1 MVFMDLN
8 ADRQDC
14 RQKKEKSLQST
25 ITCIVFIRLENGQRK
40 QAEEKRPRNKE
51 ATWILVFL
59 AWSLF
64 LQYYSGQTLMRISNQ
79 VSVAIVLVCIIPL
92 TFIAILHLN
101 KSSSCEPAGRSL
113 EPSS

>member
-8 ADRQDC
+8 ADRHDC

-25 ITCIVFIRLENGQRK
+25 ITYIVFIRLENGQRK

-79 VSVAIVLVCIIPL
+79 VSVAIVLWL
-92 TFIAILHLN
+92 T
-101 KSSSCEPAGRSL
+101 GRYA
-113 EPSS
+113 